1 MTLAAPL
8 WYIVLSM
15 ILAAAGAAQPY
26 FNRGAVIA
34 GRATV
39 HAAQRV
45 AGKHPGP
52 AGLSVG
58 VWELPNA
65 DLTPG
70 VVAST
75 DTHKICTT
83 KWGKDSR
90 HVTETMKNVAYLE
103 YQEHKIPKV
112 CCEVDHLI
120 SRELGGADDLKNL
133 WPQKWDQARV
143 KDRLENKLH
152 QLVCAGRMPLP
163 QAQEEIR
170 TNWPKSYEDNVGPLP
185 VK

>member
-1 MTLAAPL
+1 MIATPL
-8 WYIVLSM
+8 WYIVLSV
-15 ILAAAGAAQPY
+15 ILAGAGAAQPY

-45 AGKHPGP
+45 AGKGKPT
-52 AGLSVG
+52 LSVG
-58 VWELPNA
+58 IWELPNA

-83 KWGKDSR
+83 HWGADRR

-103 YQEHKIPKV
+103 YGEHKVKNV

-152 QLVCAGRMPLP
+152 VLVCAGKLPLE
-163 QAQEEIR
+163 QAQHEIA
-170 TNWPKSYEDNVGPLP
+170 TNWPGAYQKYVAPLP
-185 VK
+185 TN